1 MELVRTRL
9 LPVDRP
15 NLDWSYLYFLART
28 KLGFTEEEFWESSIE
43 KINDLV
49 DVYGADNN
57 EELMKRRKK
66 DLEKNNSN
74 NNKEIREV
82 YIDEVSFF

>member
-1 MELVRTRL
+1 MGLVRIHRL
-9 LPVDRP
+9 PANKP

-43 KINDLV
+43 KINDLI

-66 DLEKNNSN
+66 DLKNNNN
-74 NNKEIREV
+74 NNKEIQEV

>member
-1 MELVRTRL
+1 MLVRIHRR
-9 LPVDRP
+9 PANRP

-43 KINDLV
+43 KINDLI

-57 EELMKRRKK
+57 EELMRRRKK
-66 DLEKNNSN
+66 NLEKNNS

>member
-1 MELVRTRL
+1 MGLVRIRP
-9 LPVDRP
+9 LPANKT

-43 KINDLV
+43 KINDLI

-66 DLEKNNSN
+66 DLEKNNN